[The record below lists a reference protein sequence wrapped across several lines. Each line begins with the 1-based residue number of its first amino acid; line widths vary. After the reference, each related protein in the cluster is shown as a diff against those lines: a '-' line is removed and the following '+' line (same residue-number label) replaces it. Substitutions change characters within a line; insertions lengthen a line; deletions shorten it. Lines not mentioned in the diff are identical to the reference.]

1 MKVKSKFG
9 PNYKEFEV
17 GKIAILAKDKPLKLQ
32 NGSQIDNFAMAY
44 QTYGTLN
51 KDKSNAILICH
62 ALTGDQY
69 AASPHPITK
78 KKGWW
83 HFMIGKNKPIDTN
96 KYFVICSNVIGGCMG
111 SLGPKEINPKTNKP
125 YNLDF
130 PIITIDDMVNAQNL
144 LIQHLK
150 IDKLHAVIGGSLGG
164 MQALSW
170 AINYPQKCNLIIPIA
185 CSYRHSPQN
194 IAFHEVGRQA
204 IMADPNWQGGNYL
217 EKKQY
222 PQKGLAVAR
231 MSAHITYLSELALHN
246 KFGRNLQ
253 DKDNFSFTFD
263 KDFKVESY
271 LHHQGFSFVDRFDAN
286 SYLYITKAADY
297 FDLESDNDGNLAKAF
312 IDISQN
318 YDLKFVVISF
328 TDDWLFPPK
337 EMKKLTKSLIACDIK
352 VSAINIESQAGHDS
366 FLIEN
371 QALKETISNIL

>member
-1 MKVKSKFG
+1 
-9 PNYKEFEV
+9 
-17 GKIAILAKDKPLKLQ
+17 
-32 NGSQIDNFAMAY
+32 
-44 QTYGTLN
+44 
-51 KDKSNAILICH
+51 
-62 ALTGDQY
+62 
-69 AASPHPITK
+69 
-78 KKGWW
+78 
-83 HFMIGKNKPIDTN
+83 
-96 KYFVICSNVIGGCMG
+96 
-111 SLGPKEINPKTNKP
+111 
-125 YNLDF
+125 
-130 PIITIDDMVNAQNL
+130 
-144 LIQHLK
+144 
-150 IDKLHAVIGGSLGG
+150 
-164 MQALSW
+164 
-170 AINYPQKCNLIIPIA
+170 
-185 CSYRHSPQN
+185 
-194 IAFHEVGRQA
+194 
-204 IMADPNWQGGNYL
+204 
-217 EKKQY
+217 
-222 PQKGLAVAR
+222 